1 MKNAFLFSFAVI
13 ALGSSGMAL
22 AKTELPCRTDGCSM
36 RRQSEMESA
45 MEFANQTASVVSYV
59 TSIQRVGDGMFKLVN
74 ADKQVF
80 FVKASVPNGEIE
92 ARVESCYNSK
102 WVKIE
107 CDSLRP

>member
-1 MKNAFLFSFAVI
+1 
-13 ALGSSGMAL
+13 
-22 AKTELPCRTDGCSM
+22 M
-36 RRQSEMESA
+36 RRQSEMEAA

-59 TSIQRVGDGMFKLVN
+59 TSIQRVGDGFFKLVN
-74 ADKQVF
+74 ADKQVY

-92 ARVESCYNSK
+92 ARLESCYNSK